1 MNRLI
6 IFSTLVFMIFS
17 SCQTEKYKISEKQDS
32 NGFSYITVN
41 NDPFRARVYT
51 LDNGLKVFL
60 SRNTDQPRISALI
73 GVKAGSAYED
83 PTATGLAHYLEHM
96 MFKGTSKIGA
106 MNWEAEKILIDQISD
121 LFEEHRNTDDPAE
134 KKAIY
139 RKIDSLSYIAAGYV
153 ATNEL
158 DKIYTALGD
167 NMLNAGTS
175 YESTIYMCEI
185 PKNEIEKWAK
195 IESERFSD
203 VVLRLFHTE
212 LETVYEEFNMYQDM
226 DGTRANNML
235 MKMLFP

>member
-1 MNRLI
+1 MKRLLI
-6 IFSTLVFMIFS
+6 LFTLAMLVLS
-17 SCQTEKYKISEKQDS
+17 SCQTDKYKVSEKKDS
-32 NGFSYITVN
+32 NGFRFITVE

-51 LDNGLKVFL
+51 LDNGLTLFL

-83 PTATGLAHYLEHM
+83 PDATGLAHYLEHM
-96 MFKGTSKIGA
+96 MFKGTSRIGA
-106 MNWEAEKILIDQISD
+106 INWEAEKALLDQISD
-121 LFEEHRNTDDPAE
+121 LFEDHRKTDDPAQ
-134 KKAIY
+134 KRDIY

-175 YESTIYMCEI
+175 YESTVYMCEI

-195 IESERFSD
+195 IESDRFSD

-226 DGTRANNML
+226 DGTRANNLL
-235 MKMLFP
+235 MKML